1 MSALNSELKKVNV
14 CSQFRKI
21 CSYPLRQRDPGDVD
35 VRVKTMHTHLMPD
48 TVSSLSIADS
58 RTFSISELAREF
70 GITPRALRFYE
81 DKDMLHPAR
90 DGMTRVYSH
99 RDRGRVKI
107 IVRLKRL
114 GLPLADIREILDLY
128 GLEDGQRAQM
138 RMSLVKF
145 QNQIKELES
154 QREDIEMALQE
165 LHRGI
170 EWLEEQLDKIGPGAA
185 EAENLKAYDEVARRQ
200 LDDA

>member
-1 MSALNSELKKVNV
+1 
-14 CSQFRKI
+14 
-21 CSYPLRQRDPGDVD
+21 
-35 VRVKTMHTHLMPD
+35 MHITRMPD

-170 EWLEEQLDKIGPGAA
+170 EWLEGQL
-185 EAENLKAYDEVARRQ
+185 ENWPWRCRSRKSQGL
-200 LDDA
+200 

>member
-1 MSALNSELKKVNV
+1 
-14 CSQFRKI
+14 
-21 CSYPLRQRDPGDVD
+21 
-35 VRVKTMHTHLMPD
+35 MPD
-48 TVSSLSIADS
+48 TVSSISIADS
-58 RTFSISELAREF
+58 RTYSISELAREF

-99 RDRGRVKI
+99 RDRARVKI

-165 LHRGI
+165 LHNGI
-170 EWLEEQLDKIGPGAA
+170 EWLNGNLSNVGPA
-185 EAENLKAYDEVARRQ
+185 EDDAEKLKAYDAVARRQ

>member
-1 MSALNSELKKVNV
+1 
-14 CSQFRKI
+14 
-21 CSYPLRQRDPGDVD
+21 
-35 VRVKTMHTHLMPD
+35 MPD

-58 RTFSISELAREF
+58 RTYSISELAREF

-99 RDRGRVKI
+99 RDRARVKI

-170 EWLEEQLDKIGPGAA
+170 EWLDGNLAKVGPA
-185 EAENLKAYDEVARRQ
+185 EGDAENLKAYDAVARRQ

>member
-1 MSALNSELKKVNV
+1 
-14 CSQFRKI
+14 
-21 CSYPLRQRDPGDVD
+21 
-35 VRVKTMHTHLMPD
+35 MHITRMPD

-170 EWLEEQLDKIGPGAA
+170 EWLEGQLEKIGPGAA

>member
-1 MSALNSELKKVNV
+1 
-14 CSQFRKI
+14 
-21 CSYPLRQRDPGDVD
+21 
-35 VRVKTMHTHLMPD
+35 
-48 TVSSLSIADS
+48 
-58 RTFSISELAREF
+58 
-70 GITPRALRFYE
+70 
-81 DKDMLHPAR
+81 MLHPSR

-99 RDRGRVKI
+99 RDRARVKI

-128 GLEDGQRAQM
+128 GLDDDQRAQM

-170 EWLEEQLDKIGPGAA
+170 EWLEGNLAKVGPAPS
-185 EAENLKAYDEVARRQ
+185 EAENVKAYEAVARRQ

>member
-1 MSALNSELKKVNV
+1 MTNS
-14 CSQFRKI
+14 SI
-21 CSYPLRQRDPGDVD
+21 
-35 VRVKTMHTHLMPD
+35 
-48 TVSSLSIADS
+48 SIADS
-58 RTFSISELAREF
+58 RSYSISELAREF

-99 RDRGRVKI
+99 RDRARVTI

-128 GLEDGQRAQM
+128 GMDDDQRAQM
-138 RMSLVKF
+138 RAMHEKF
-145 QNQIKELES
+145 NKQIKELES

-170 EWLEEQLDKIGPGAA
+170 EWLEGNLAHIGPKEAD
-185 EAENLKAYDEVARRQ
+185 AENLKAYDAVARRQ
-200 LDDA
+200 LNDA